1 MEIGMLDMQTPEKG
15 KVINT
20 LVFHPG
26 RCVNCG
32 MCLKVCPHRV
42 FAPGE
47 KRVRLARAEECM
59 ECGACQLNCP
69 EQAIE
74 VDSGVG
80 CASAM
85 IMAALKG
92 KDEVE
97 CGEDCC
103 R

>member
-1 MEIGMLDMQTPEKG
+1 MEIGTLDVMSPQNG
-15 KVINT
+15 GRINT

-26 RCVNCG
+26 RCVRCG

-42 FAPGE
+42 VALEGE
-47 KRVRLARAEECM
+47 RIRLARPADCM
-59 ECGACQLNCP
+59 ECGACRKNCP
-69 EQAIE
+69 SHAIE

-85 IMAALKG
+85 IKAALRG
-92 KDEVE
+92 REDVV